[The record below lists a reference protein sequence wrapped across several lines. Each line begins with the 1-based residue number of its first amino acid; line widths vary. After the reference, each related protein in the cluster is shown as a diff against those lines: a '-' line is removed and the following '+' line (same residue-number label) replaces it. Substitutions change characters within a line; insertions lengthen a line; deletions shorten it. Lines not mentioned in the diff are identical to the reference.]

1 MIRSMTGFGRGEA
14 ADEHGRAQVDLRTVN
29 HRHLDL
35 QVRLPRTL
43 APLEFEL
50 RDWVK
55 ARFWRGRVEVGVL
68 YERAHRE
75 ADELKA
81 DPGLA
86 ARYFAWLEEIGAKL
100 KIEERPTLAT
110 IARLPGVF
118 ELRDEADDFE
128 PARAALRAAFE
139 KAVENALAMKQREGE
154 SLRRDLEES
163 LAKLRTQQAALAA
176 EAPQVQ
182 ADIVAR
188 MRERVTQLAAEVK
201 LDAGRLHQEAA
212 LWLTRLDV
220 NEELVRLVSHFDQF
234 AKLLDAGESVG
245 RRLDFLA
252 QEMHR
257 EITTLGNKLQGLP
270 FSATALDAKVE
281 IEKIRE
287 QVQNVE

>member
-1 MIRSMTGFGRGEA
+1 MIRSMTGFGRGVA
-14 ADEHGRAQVDLRTVN
+14 ADEHGRAQVDVRTVN

-35 QVRLPRTL
+35 QVRVPRNL
-43 APLEFEL
+43 APLEMEL

-55 ARFWRGRVEVGVL
+55 ERFWRGRVEVSVL
-68 YERAHRE
+68 YERTRRD
-75 ADELKA
+75 ADQLQA

-86 ARYFAWLEEIGAKL
+86 AVYYARLEEIAARLKL
-100 KIEERPTLAT
+100 EQKPSLDT
-110 IARLPGVF
+110 ISRLPGVF
-118 ELRDEADDFE
+118 ELREDVDDFE
-128 PARAALRAAFE
+128 IARPALRDAFARATD
-139 KAVENALAMKQREGE
+139 NALQMKTREGA
-154 SLRRDLEES
+154 SLRRDL
-163 LAKLRTQQAALAA
+163 
-176 EAPQVQ
+176 
-182 ADIVAR
+182 ADGLAR
-188 MRERVTQLAAEVK
+188 MRVLRDQLAATAPQAQGEIMNRLRERAVQLAAEVK
-201 LDAGRLHQEAA
+201 LDATRLHQETA

-234 AKLLDAGESVG
+234 ATLLDAGESVG

-270 FSATALDAKVE
+270 FSGAALDLKVE